1 MLRLLGGPGGAR
13 RMQSTVSVLR
23 SAAELQAAVE
33 RPRAVVNLSAA
44 WCGPC
49 RAMTPVYKR
58 LSEEHRDV
66 SFYKVD
72 IDELPEAAHQFGVTG
87 VPTYVVLR
95 DGREHTRVVGAD
107 PRALEQALKLD
118 G

>member
-1 MLRLLGGPGGAR
+1 
-13 RMQSTVSVLR
+13 MQSSVSVLR
-23 SAAELQAAVE
+23 TAAELQAATA

-49 RAMTPVYKR
+49 RGMAPVYKR
-58 LSEEHRDV
+58 LSEEHRDI

-72 IDELPEAAHQFGVTG
+72 IDELPDAARHFGVTG

-95 DGREHTRVVGAD
+95 DGREHARVVGAD
-107 PRALEQALKLD
+107 PRALEQALTLD